1 MRTKQIVLLVI
12 LISFVGVACSL
23 IKVEELISVKINSTQ
38 PAPIPTIS
46 IPTLLATPVPTSDQ
60 PAITPTPT
68 DPAPQPA
75 GRIFDEF
82 VNTIK
87 TGDKKKVAGIYV
99 ENKFALRVVYQP
111 SNDASFVST
120 INGVATYF
128 ILPYTLAKNHGFLA
142 HNFLS
147 GALFFDLKTGDIVQ
161 VIWGDGSYE
170 DFEVEEIKQFQALS
184 PRSPRS
190 DFVDLVSGEKIS
202 ANTLFIEIYKGSF
215 HIALQT
221 CILRNNDD
229 SWGRHFVLA
238 PPIN

>member
-23 IKVEELISVKINSTQ
+23 IKVEELISVKIISTQ
-38 PAPIPTIS
+38 PDPIPTNS
-46 IPTLLATPVPTSDQ
+46 IPTILATPVPASDQ
-60 PAITPTPT
+60 PSITATPTS
-68 DPAPQPA
+68 PAPQSA
-75 GRIFDEF
+75 GRLFDEF
-82 VNTIK
+82 VKSIK

-99 ENKFALRVVYQP
+99 ENKLALRVIYQP

-120 INGVATYF
+120 IDGVATYF
-128 ILPYTLAKNHGFLA
+128 LLSYTLARNHGFLA

-147 GALFFDLKTGDIVQ
+147 GALFFDLKPGDTVQ

-170 DFEVEEIKQFQALS
+170 DFEVEEIREFQALS

-190 DFVDLVSGEKIS
+190 DFVDLLTGEKVN
-202 ANTLFIEIYKGSF
+202 ANTLFIKIYKGSF

-221 CILRNNDD
+221 CILRDNDD